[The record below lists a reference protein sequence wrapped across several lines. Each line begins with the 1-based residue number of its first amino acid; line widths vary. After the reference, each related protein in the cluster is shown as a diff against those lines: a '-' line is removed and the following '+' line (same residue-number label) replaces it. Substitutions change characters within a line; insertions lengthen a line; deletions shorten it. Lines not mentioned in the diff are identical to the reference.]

1 MLDISDLIRTILKVK
16 EQYVFTTP
24 ISTHTLDLRSG
35 LRSFTDLEFTVTKI
49 KFNDRYLCF

>member
-35 LRSFTDLEFTVTKI
+35 LRSFTDLEFTATKI